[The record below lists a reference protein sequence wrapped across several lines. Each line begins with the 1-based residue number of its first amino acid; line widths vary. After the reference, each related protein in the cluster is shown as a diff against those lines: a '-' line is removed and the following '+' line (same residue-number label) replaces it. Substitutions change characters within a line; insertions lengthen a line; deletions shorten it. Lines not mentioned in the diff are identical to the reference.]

1 MLIQPNRKK
10 PPRSSWTWCS
20 RWAALNVKVQELRI
34 QMRATFK
41 HMTLLDLERAF
52 AKRAVGTDVAGTE
65 ANRAVGTDVTGA
77 TTDGSVVPTAADR
90 TQFFLDGVHPTA
102 TTYDLLGKYAA
113 PILKKWAR
121 R

>member
-1 MLIQPNRKK
+1 
-10 PPRSSWTWCS
+10 
-20 RWAALNVKVQELRI
+20 VKVQELRT

-52 AKRAVGTDVAGTE
+52 AKRGVGTDVASTE
-65 ANRAVGTDVTGA
+65 ANRTVGTEVTGA
-77 TTDGSVVPTAADR
+77 TTNVTGVPTAADR